1 MEEEILA
8 SSYSPIIDSKTGH
21 SIVGIVY
28 INKNVDYS
36 QENAQEY
43 FQSIIIHEFT
53 HILGFNPDH
62 FYYYLDILKRKDDI
76 YLY

>member
-1 MEEEILA
+1 MDEGVLA
-8 SSYSPIIDSKTGH
+8 SSYPAVMNDITGKP
-21 SIVGIVY
+21 IVGIIY
-28 INKNVDYS
+28 INKNEDYLLENS
-36 QENAQEY
+36 QDF